1 MIPFYDLS
9 KNESGMQNQPV
20 GIYFPVYFTSN
31 SCWLFEAS
39 ACPHARHPAR
49 ASFRLFAPFWTVS
62 PFETCWKLRTVFQPS
77 RGRSLH
83 EARCEC
89 IKRGGINL
97 RDRFTVGPD
106 SWGIFSCSSFMCL
119 AQLKQPRG
127 ILFKTS
133 TTRYPINHKLLP
145 GSAGVQEMETF
156 RCGMGGRPL
165 STNKGNGII
174 NVGRSANSPPRYLI
188 ASCDTHGVAPR
199 GASSQSVRP
208 NKIKVLFFFFFLGR
222 NYLPACAATMDR
234 AVFSSRG
241 PVIAVAVPLPFS
253 HPAPGAGEEN

>member
-1 MIPFYDLS
+1 M
-9 KNESGMQNQPV
+9 
-20 GIYFPVYFTSN
+20 
-31 SCWLFEAS
+31 
-39 ACPHARHPAR
+39 
-49 ASFRLFAPFWTVS
+49 
-62 PFETCWKLRTVFQPS
+62 
-77 RGRSLH
+77 
-83 EARCEC
+83 
-89 IKRGGINL
+89 KRGGINL

-145 GSAGVQEMETF
+145 GSAGVQEMESF

-165 STNKGNGII
+165 STNKGNRII

-199 GASSQSVRP
+199 GASSQSVQP
-208 NKIKVLFFFFFLGR
+208 SKIKVLFFFFLEKFPPRVCRHNGPRRFFQPRSCHRCGR
-222 NYLPACAATMDR
+222 AP
-234 AVFSSRG
+234 
-241 PVIAVAVPLPFS
+241 PLP
-253 HPAPGAGEEN
+253 PPRTRCGEEN

>member
-1 MIPFYDLS
+1 MFHIQFLLTFQSQRLS
-9 KNESGMQNQPV
+9 SRKTPGLGFILP
-20 GIYFPVYFTSN
+20 
-31 SCWLFEAS
+31 
-39 ACPHARHPAR
+39 
-49 ASFRLFAPFWTVS
+49 FAPFWTVS
-62 PFETCWKLRTVFQPS
+62 PFATCWRC
-77 RGRSLH
+77 RSLH

-89 IKRGGINL
+89 MKRGGINL

-145 GSAGVQEMETF
+145 GSAGVQEMESF

-188 ASCDTHGVAPR
+188 ASCDTHGMAPR

-208 NKIKVLFFFFFLGR
+208 SKIKVLFFFFFGEIPSPR
-222 NYLPACAATMDR
+222 VPPQWTAAFFPAQ
-234 AVFSSRG
+234 VLSSLWACPSPSPTAH
-241 PVIAVAVPLPFS
+241 PVQGKRIKEEGS
-253 HPAPGAGEEN
+253 MWRRCGEVEAERR

>member
-1 MIPFYDLS
+1 M
-9 KNESGMQNQPV
+9 K
-20 GIYFPVYFTSN
+20 
-31 SCWLFEAS
+31 C
-39 ACPHARHPAR
+39 
-49 ASFRLFAPFWTVS
+49 
-62 PFETCWKLRTVFQPS
+62 
-77 RGRSLH
+77 
-83 EARCEC
+83 
-89 IKRGGINL
+89 GGINL

-145 GSAGVQEMETF
+145 GSARVQEMESF

-208 NKIKVLFFFFFLGR
+208 SKIKVFFFFFGR
-222 NYLPACAATMDR
+222 DSLPACAATMDR
-234 AVFSSRG
+234 GFFSSPG
-241 PVIAVAVPLPFS
+241 PVIAVGVPLPLP
-253 HPAPGAGEEN
+253 HRAPGAGEEN

>member
-1 MIPFYDLS
+1 M
-9 KNESGMQNQPV
+9 
-20 GIYFPVYFTSN
+20 
-31 SCWLFEAS
+31 
-39 ACPHARHPAR
+39 
-49 ASFRLFAPFWTVS
+49 
-62 PFETCWKLRTVFQPS
+62 
-77 RGRSLH
+77 
-83 EARCEC
+83 
-89 IKRGGINL
+89 KRGGINL

-145 GSAGVQEMETF
+145 SSAGVQEMESF

-208 NKIKVLFFFFFLGR
+208 SKIKLFFFFGGEIPFPRVPTQWAAAFFPAQVLSSLWACPSPSPPRTRCRGR
-222 NYLPACAATMDR
+222 ELKRKEACEGDAVKWRQRDGSNGRMGQPGDR
-234 AVFSSRG
+234 RRFFRG
-241 PVIAVAVPLPFS
+241 LIFYFRAL
-253 HPAPGAGEEN
+253 

>member
-1 MIPFYDLS
+1 
-9 KNESGMQNQPV
+9 
-20 GIYFPVYFTSN
+20 
-31 SCWLFEAS
+31 
-39 ACPHARHPAR
+39 
-49 ASFRLFAPFWTVS
+49 
-62 PFETCWKLRTVFQPS
+62 
-77 RGRSLH
+77 
-83 EARCEC
+83 
-89 IKRGGINL
+89 
-97 RDRFTVGPD
+97 
-106 SWGIFSCSSFMCL
+106 MCL

-145 GSAGVQEMETF
+145 GSARVQEMETF

-208 NKIKVLFFFFFLGR
+208 NKIKVLFFFLLLGEIPSPR
-222 NYLPACAATMDR
+222 VPPQWTAPF
-234 AVFSSRG
+234 FSSRG
-241 PVIAVAVPLPFS
+241 PVIAVGVPLPFS